1 MTTNNTNIEI
11 RPEIQSYIS
20 KVRKYLKGE
29 YKKVKPEWEA
39 TIGTLQYNMEM
50 EARIKDKLQEDGL
63 MVKDR
68 YGNWNKHP
76 LLPILNSFQVQ
87 ILKCINELGIS
98 PKAALKNEALAKKNE
113 TPKEDDEPNF
123 LQLLNDN
130 D

>member
-11 RPEIQSYIS
+11 RPFVLGYIAG
-20 KVRKYLKGE
+20 VRRYLKRE
-29 YKKVKPEWEA
+29 HKKVKPEWEGV
-39 TIGTLQYNMEM
+39 INTLAYNMEM

-87 ILKCINELGIS
+87 IFKCISELGLS
-98 PKAALKNEALAKKNE
+98 PKAAKKLE
-113 TPKEDDEPNF
+113 EPKLEEPKEEPNF
-123 LQLLNDN
+123 IQQLNDN

>member
-11 RPEIQSYIS
+11 RPFVLGYIAG
-20 KVRKYLKGE
+20 VRRYLKKE
-29 YKKVKPEWEA
+29 HKKVKPEWEGV
-39 TIGTLQYNMEM
+39 INTLAYNMEM

-87 ILKCINELGIS
+87 IFKCISELGLS
-98 PKAALKNEALAKKNE
+98 PKAAKKLE
-113 TPKEDDEPNF
+113 EPKLEEPKDDEPNF
-123 LQLLNDN
+123 LQQLNDN